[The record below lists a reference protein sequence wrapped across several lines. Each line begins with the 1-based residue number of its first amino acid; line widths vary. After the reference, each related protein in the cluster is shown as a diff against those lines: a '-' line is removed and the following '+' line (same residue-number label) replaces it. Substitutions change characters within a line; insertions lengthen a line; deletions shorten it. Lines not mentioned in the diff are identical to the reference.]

1 MKKNAP
7 TGRNIHRKSRKR
19 LPTAQL
25 LIVECQTEKLN
36 QQGLGLGAQVH
47 AIVSTTFPRKSVAF
61 VGTST
66 TSGLIQSL
74 ANLSVKYERFRFVF
88 IVGHSNALGLHLTA
102 DKFSEWNVVGNWLAP
117 FRPTILLLGA
127 CQAGRFEAVGK
138 LFTAIRSL
146 REVYASPVSLYRDQ
160 SDPLVLLIMGLLQ
173 SGRPGDSEVKFL
185 QLFNYL
191 TNEGLILR
199 WQRAETRPGR
209 ELEGLAWNLAS
220 CLLNKR
226 R

>member
-7 TGRNIHRKSRKR
+7 TGWNTHRKSSKR
-19 LPTAQL
+19 LPSAQL
-25 LIVECQTEKLN
+25 LIVECQAEKLN

-47 AIVSTTFPRKSVAF
+47 AIVRKTFPQKSVEF

-66 TSGLIQSL
+66 TSDLLQSL
-74 ANLSVKYERFRFVF
+74 ARLSVKYERFRLVF
-88 IVGHSNALGLHLTA
+88 IVGHSNALGLYLTA
-102 DKFSEWNVVGNWLAP
+102 DKFSEWNVVGNWLTP
-117 FRPTILLLGA
+117 FKPTVLLLAA
-127 CQAGRFEAVGK
+127 CQAGRFEAVGN

-160 SDPLVLLIMGLLQ
+160 SDPLVVLIMGLLQ
-173 SGRPGDSEVKFL
+173 SSRLGDSEVKFL

-191 TNEGLILR
+191 KNEGLILR
-199 WQRAETRPGR
+199 WQRAETRSGR
-209 ELEGLAWNLAS
+209 QLKGLAWNFAS
-220 CLLNKR
+220 SLLNKR